1 MNKYPLPGIV
11 CFLIAL
17 LFCFGISINKVHSQ
31 TILEAGPLLGVSWYN
46 GDLNPQRQFYRV
58 HPSGGVIVRY
68 SVNDRIAFRAGAS
81 LVSISGAYPFDDV
94 YMPQISDEPYKF
106 NRTFG
111 DITTMMEINFFS
123 FDHPFNK
130 ESTFSPYV
138 TFGLGSFFYKRYLQE
153 NGNHTEKPV
162 FVLSLPFGGGVKWK
176 LKNGLKLGLEWT
188 FRKTFTDDLDLVG
201 TNYSVNP
208 SDPYGF
214 NQKVTTHN
222 NDWFSVVGIS
232 ATFSLVKRKG
242 QCNAGF

>member
-1 MNKYPLPGIV
+1 MNRSRQPRIFVVLVVLVLSEI
-11 CFLIAL
+11 F
-17 LFCFGISINKVHSQ
+17 SIQARSQ

-58 HPSGGVIVRY
+58 HPAAGIIVRY
-68 SVNDRIAFRAGAS
+68 SVNDRIAFRGGAS
-81 LVSISGAYPFDDV
+81 IVSISGGYPVGDV
-94 YMPQISDEPYKF
+94 VLPQTNNAPYRF

-111 DITTMMEINFFS
+111 DFTAMMELNFFS

-130 ESTFSPYV
+130 ESSFSPYV
-138 TFGLGSFFYKRYLQE
+138 TFGIGSIFYKRYLQE
-153 NGNHTEKPV
+153 NGNHSEKPL

-176 LKNGLKLGLEWT
+176 LSNGIKLGLEWT
-188 FRKTFTDDLDLVG
+188 FRKTFADDLDLTG
-201 TNYSVNP
+201 TDYPVNP

-214 NQKVTTHN
+214 NQKVNSHN

-232 ATFSLVKRKG
+232 ATFSLINRRS